1 VLSTRAAC
9 IYSKRWHSAPSAA
22 ARDDRAHSTDAVSDR
37 RFGDKTTLS
46 REDDA
51 KLIFGVVYS
60 LRNISRR
67 LGGDDNRFVH
77 DASMW

>member
-1 VLSTRAAC
+1 VL
-9 IYSKRWHSAPSAA
+9 
-22 ARDDRAHSTDAVSDR
+22 ARDDRAHPTDAVSDG

-67 LGGDDNRFVH
+67 LGGDDNRF
-77 DASMW
+77 S